1 MKQHQRI
8 IGFIFLFISIV
19 SWIII
24 FIIPFM
30 NLDNATKG
38 TSIAICFVVGE
49 GAFILSLTL
58 LGKELWE
65 KIKSKFKE
73 IFSRKKHE

>member
-1 MKQHQRI
+1 M
-8 IGFIFLFISIV
+8 FLFIAIV
-19 SWIII
+19 CWIITP
-24 FIIPFM
+24 IIPFM

-38 TSIAICFVVGE
+38 TSIALFFVIGE

-73 IFSRKKHE
+73 IFSKKKHE